1 MQFLID
7 DTRYFMREET
17 EGIFS
22 LMNLKTNQVFSF
34 LSAGKLLLKHTGQW
48 TDFDQ
53 FIKSIRTK
61 TPPEKVRKMFS
72 SMLFELH
79 AGGLALLKDIPEGNF
94 TGIRMADRN
103 DYYHLSAF
111 CRKYCA
117 EGFSCARVVSG
128 SYYSMSG
135 LYERLRR
142 QDEMIMMA
150 QENGKI
156 RAVLITAVSKRFF
169 GGNIPEL
176 ISFIFD
182 DSLTQEECAR
192 LIGQL
197 SDAAAAQFGR
207 PWTKIRY
214 EHTDPRQDF
223 TVSVLEK
230 NGFEKTAEFA
240 AEINGKGT
248 LSLYDKQV

>member
-22 LMNLKTNQVFSF
+22 LMNMKTNQMFSF
-34 LSAGKLLLKHTGQW
+34 LSPGRLLLKHAGQW

-53 FIKSIRTK
+53 FVRSIHTK
-61 TPPEKVRKMFS
+61 TPQDKVRKMFS

-79 AGGLALLKDIPEGNF
+79 AGGLAQLKDIPEGDF
-94 TGIRMADRN
+94 TGIRMADKN
-103 DYYHLSAF
+103 DYYHLSVF

-117 EGFSCARVVSG
+117 KGFSCARVVSG
-128 SYYSMSG
+128 FYYGLSG
-135 LYERLRR
+135 IYQRL
-142 QDEMIMMA
+142 QKHDEMIMME

-156 RAVLITAVSKRFF
+156 RAVLIAAVSERFF
-169 GGNIPEL
+169 GGSIPEL
-176 ISFIFD
+176 VSFIFD

-192 LIGQL
+192 LTCRL
-197 SDAAAAQFGR
+197 SDAAAAQLGR
-207 PWTKIRY
+207 PSTKIRY

-223 TVSVLEK
+223 IASVLEQ
-230 NGFEKTAEFA
+230 NGFEKTAVFA
-240 AEINGKGT
+240 AEISGKGT
-248 LSLYDKQV
+248 LSLYDKQI